1 MNKFN
6 KKRIINRKEKMS
18 SRMYAINTKI
28 EAMSD
33 LSSIKTEVE

>member
-1 MNKFN
+1 
-6 KKRIINRKEKMS
+6 MS

-33 LSSIKTEVE
+33 LSSIKTEVEW